1 MNSNISK
8 LAEKMRANALPSIA
22 VETFVKAADFVAS
35 GGETMIPESEIEPA
49 GPVRQYADLEGF
61 ERRGYEA
68 LGQTVIVKLNGG
80 LGTSMG
86 LSKAKALLPVRPG
99 ISFLDL
105 IARQVLHQRE
115 AHSVQMP
122 LVLMNSY
129 RTQHDSLEVLGG
141 YPDLHMSFPLDF
153 LQHKVPRVLVDSF
166 APVVWPEDPDLEW
179 CPPGHGDLYIA
190 MASSGMLGSLLERGY
205 RYCFVSNADNLGAVL
220 DPSILGWMAGERL
233 PFAMEVAAR
242 TEADK
247 KGGHLARTLDGRLI
261 LRETAQCPE
270 EDKDSFQNID
280 RHRYFNTNNL
290 WLDLRAL
297 AAALESGDGFDLPVM
312 CNQKQVS
319 AKHPESP
326 QCYQLETAMGSAI
339 SRFAGAQ
346 AVEVPRTRFAP
357 VKTTNDLLVL
367 WSDAYEVTSDHRVVP
382 IDAAAQTRRV
392 IDLDPDYF
400 GKIDDMMARFPHG
413 APSLAGCERWIVS
426 GDHRF
431 AEGVIVEG
439 NVELTNT
446 TDEVVE
452 VPAGT
457 VLR

>member
-141 YPDLHMSFPLDF
+141 
-153 LQHKVPRVLVDSF
+153 
-166 APVVWPEDPDLEW
+166 
-179 CPPGHGDLYIA
+179 
-190 MASSGMLGSLLERGY
+190 
-205 RYCFVSNADNLGAVL
+205 
-220 DPSILGWMAGERL
+220 
-233 PFAMEVAAR
+233 
-242 TEADK
+242 
-247 KGGHLARTLDGRLI
+247 
-261 LRETAQCPE
+261 
-270 EDKDSFQNID
+270 
-280 RHRYFNTNNL
+280 
-290 WLDLRAL
+290 
-297 AAALESGDGFDLPVM
+297 
-312 CNQKQVS
+312 
-319 AKHPESP
+319 
-326 QCYQLETAMGSAI
+326 
-339 SRFAGAQ
+339 
-346 AVEVPRTRFAP
+346 
-357 VKTTNDLLVL
+357 
-367 WSDAYEVTSDHRVVP
+367 
-382 IDAAAQTRRV
+382 
-392 IDLDPDYF
+392 
-400 GKIDDMMARFPHG
+400 
-413 APSLAGCERWIVS
+413 
-426 GDHRF
+426 
-431 AEGVIVEG
+431 
-439 NVELTNT
+439 
-446 TDEVVE
+446 
-452 VPAGT
+452 
-457 VLR
+457 